1 MPADIEIRADGS
13 AAFVAVREP
22 GWHRL
27 GMVIQDDD
35 VSMEEA
41 LLLAGMRYEYTLSP
55 TFVEVD
61 GRNIAVNGDRQ
72 AVLRKNIDNPDDIKA
87 FGGGLSTKFKPH
99 SLLDLW
105 GWAEDLL
112 GEGAS
117 VEVVGNIKDGAHSF
131 ASIKLPAAALKDTD
145 DRTQMYLTV
154 STGHDGTRATT
165 ATVSP
170 VRVVCS
176 NTLSMSD
183 MSRLKAKV
191 GHRVSLNTTD
201 TEDQKKMLGLV
212 KKAMVEQVGAVESAY
227 STLKAVTLRAE
238 DMVTIV
244 EDLFPIPEAVT
255 KKPYADLKTGERR
268 LLSLNTNARTNVLK
282 LQAESPYR
290 AKGDDGWSLWQAVV
304 EYSDYYS
311 NVKGKDLESRRAER
325 VMTGRA
331 DDLKDRA
338 MQLILA

>member
-1 MPADIEIRADGS
+1 MDPPFSRPRA
-13 AAFVAVREP
+13 
-22 GWHRL
+22 GWHNL
-27 GMVIQDDD
+27 GIVMQDD
-35 VSMEEA
+35 VSMEDA

-72 AVLRKNIDNPDDIKA
+72 AVLRTNIDNPDDIKA

-99 SLLDLW
+99 SLLIF
-105 GWAEDLL
+105 GA
-112 GEGAS
+112 GPRISSARAS

-145 DRTQMYLTV
+145 DRVQMYLTV

-227 STLKAVTLRAE
+227 STLKAITLRPE
-238 DMVTIV
+238 DMVKVV

-304 EYSDYYS
+304 EYSDYFA

-331 DDLKDRA
+331 DDLKERA

>member
-1 MPADIEIRADGS
+1 MPADIEVRADGS
-13 AAFVAVREP
+13 AAFLAVREP

-27 GMVIQDDD
+27 GIVMPDD
-35 VSMEEA
+35 VSMEDA

-112 GEGAS
+112 GEGAN
-117 VEVVGNIKDGAHSF
+117 VEVVGNIKDGAHSP
-131 ASIKLPAAALKDTD
+131 SPRSNSLLLPS
-145 DRTQMYLTV
+145 RTPMTGLQMYLTV

-176 NTLSMSD
+176 NTLSVSD
-183 MSRLKAKV
+183 TSRLKAKV

-212 KKAMVEQVGAVESAY
+212 KKAMDEQVGAVESAY
-227 STLKAVTLRAE
+227 STLKAVTLRPE
-238 DMVTIV
+238 DMVKVV